1 MISDL
6 KTDSFNRI
14 FFNFANHRIKLIK
27 NIQEIRWLDSI
38 EIKNMIE
45 FYSIYPFLKD
55 MSHNMKHSDLNFV

>member
-45 FYSIYPFLKD
+45 FYSIYPFLTD